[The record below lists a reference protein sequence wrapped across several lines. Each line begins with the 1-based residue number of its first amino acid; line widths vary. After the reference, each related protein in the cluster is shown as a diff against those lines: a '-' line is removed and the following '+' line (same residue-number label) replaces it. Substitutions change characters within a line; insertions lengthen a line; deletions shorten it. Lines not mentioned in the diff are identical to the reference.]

1 MLPAK
6 KKRMTASGSMLP
18 ALSVVVKICV
28 MVFRQGSSIKPKN
41 RYTKKA
47 MPKTFQMYSGFS
59 HEAFLVML
67 PPPYASAGTS

>member
-6 KKRMTASGSMLP
+6 KKRITDSGSVLP
-18 ALSVVVKICV
+18 SAPLTVKICV
-28 MVFRQGSSIKPKN
+28 MVFRQGSSMKPKN

-59 HEAFLVML
+59 HEAFFVMV
-67 PPPYASAGTS
+67 PPPYASAGAS

>member
-1 MLPAK
+1 
-6 KKRMTASGSMLP
+6 MTASGSVWPSAPLT
-18 ALSVVVKICV
+18 VKICV